1 MGEANRYLSAATAE
15 LLQRPARGDHI
26 VQLYQD
32 EAELADAL
40 ARFAASGLALGEGVV
55 VIGST
60 PRWEGLSMRLR
71 GSGVDT
77 HNAVLRGQLR
87 LFGTR
92 VILASCM
99 GHGVPDRLAF
109 NEAIGGILGLVRMR
123 YPKVRVFGELTDVL
137 WREGKRDAA
146 EAIERF
152 WAALTESQPFSL
164 LCACPLD
171 SLDGRAYDGALQSVC
186 ALHTHLVPAGDC
198 NAFNEA
204 VSSAIREVLE
214 PQLVGMLHSLSAQHG
229 PGTHMPTGQA
239 VMLWLRQH
247 MPRTAEKVLARARAR
262 VDA

>member
-32 EAELADAL
+32 EADLADAV

-55 VIGST
+55 VVGST
-60 PRWEGLSMRLR
+60 RRWEALTGRLR
-71 GSGVDT
+71 GGGVDT

-87 LFGTR
+87 LFGAR
-92 VILASCM
+92 VILSSCM
-99 GHGVPDRLAF
+99 SHGVPDRLAF
-109 NEAIGGILGLVRMR
+109 NEAIGGILGLMRMR
-123 YPKVRVFGELTDVL
+123 YPVLRVFGELTDLL
-137 WREGKRDAA
+137 WTEEKREAA

-152 WAALTESQPFSL
+152 WSALTESQPFSL

-186 ALHTHLVPAGDC
+186 ALHTHLVPARDC

-214 PQLVGMLHSLSAQHG
+214 PQLVGMLHSLSAQHR
-229 PGTHMPTGQA
+229 PGTQMPMGQV

-262 VDA
+262 L